1 MLGTVATTL
10 LNFTNPGDTTA
21 LICAGAFVAVSLLAL
36 AYAAGIFVHRAL
48 KLRKRDA
55 DALYYDPYGPTI
67 LSIAV
72 MAAMIVNLVF
82 HWESDT

>member
-1 MLGTVATTL
+1 M
-10 LNFTNPGDTTA
+10 
-21 LICAGAFVAVSLLAL
+21 VSLLAL

-48 KLRKRDA
+48 KLRKHDA

-72 MAAMIVNLVF
+72 MAAVIVNLVF
-82 HWESDT
+82 KWGADV

>member
-1 MLGTVATTL
+1 MLGTIATTL
-10 LNFTNPGDTTA
+10 LNFTDPGDTNG
-21 LICAGAFVAVSLLAL
+21 LLCAGAFVVVSLLAL

-48 KLRKRDA
+48 KLRKLDA

-72 MAAMIVNLVF
+72 MAALIVNLLF
-82 HWESDT
+82 QWGSDL